1 MWNTSWPVAVRV
13 VMVRP
18 WKELFRVTMAARPL
32 PYLSKLYFLA
42 SLIMPSLASPPP
54 LAKNTLLMPVRLQRI
69 SASRAGGSV

>member
-18 WKELFRVTMAARPL
+18 WKELFRVMMVARPL
-32 PYLSKLYFLA
+32 PYLSKLYFRA

-54 LAKNTLLMPVRLQRI
+54 LAKNTPLMPVRLHRI
-69 SASRAGGSV
+69 SASRAQGSV